1 MVSACAAF
9 ATTAMAGGRAG
20 AEPSSGSVAANTY
33 SNSAGTLSYELYVPA
48 SYHPGTPMP
57 MVVALHGCTQT
68 ADAFRQQTRFDDVAA
83 AKGFIVVYPEQS
95 KSANQLGC
103 WNWFQP
109 QHLSRGAGEPSLIA
123 GITTAVQQRY
133 NVDRHR
139 TYVAGFSAGGAM
151 AEVMAVTYPDLYA
164 AVGINSGCEY
174 SAGAACAGS
183 QSADANQAAQ
193 RAYRAMGQ
201 YARAI
206 PFIVFQ
212 GDQDNTVP
220 PVNAKQLVQSNLVI
234 ADLADDAKANGS
246 VPSHPMKTSFGR
258 SPGGQFYTT
267 QVYSNGH
274 GGELGQYW
282 TVRGMGHAW
291 SGGDPA
297 VQFSDPQGPDAST
310 AMYTF
315 FAGHPAP

>member
-1 MVSACAAF
+1 MSACAVI
-9 ATTAMAGGRAG
+9 ATAALRGGKAG
-20 AEPSSGSVAANTY
+20 AEPSSGSLAANTY
-33 SNSAGTLSYELYVPA
+33 SNSAGTLSYKVYVPA
-48 SYHPGTPMP
+48 SYNAGTPMP
-57 MVVALHGCTQT
+57 LVVALHGCGQT

-95 KSANQLGC
+95 RSANQLGC
-103 WNWFQP
+103 WDWFQP
-109 QHLSRGAGEPSLIA
+109 QHLNRGAGEPSLIA
-123 GITTAVQQRY
+123 GITSTVQQRY
-133 NVDRHR
+133 TVDRHR

-174 SAGAACAGS
+174 SAGAACAGF
-183 QSADANQAAQ
+183 QSADANQAGQ
-193 RAYRAMGQ
+193 RAYQAMGQ

-206 PFIVFQ
+206 PFIVFA
-212 GDQDNTVP
+212 GDQDRIVP

-234 ADLADDAKANGS
+234 ADMADDGKANGS
-246 VPSHPMKTSFGR
+246 VPSSPMRSSFGR
-258 SPGGQFYTT
+258 SPGGQSYTT

-274 GGELGQYW
+274 GAELGQFW
-282 TVRGMGHAW
+282 SVNGMGHAW

-297 VQFSDPQGPDAST
+297 AQYTDPQGPDAST

-315 FAGHPAP
+315 FANHPAP